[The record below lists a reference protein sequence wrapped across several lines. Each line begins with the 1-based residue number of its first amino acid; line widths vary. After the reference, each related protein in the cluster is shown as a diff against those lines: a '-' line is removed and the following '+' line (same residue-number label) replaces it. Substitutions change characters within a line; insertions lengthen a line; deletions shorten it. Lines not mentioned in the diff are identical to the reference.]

1 MDKHKKNIG
10 EVKEQRERT
19 KTEVVP
25 LEFDLH
31 GTHYAGLAKPLTT
44 SCDADVCYELDVT
57 LNGKHLGNIY
67 CGKELK
73 WMLRGSADQEL
84 VDKIGEIIL
93 LWYE

>member
-1 MDKHKKNIG
+1 MDKLKKNIG
-10 EVKEQRERT
+10 DRKEQRERI

-25 LEFDLH
+25 LDFDLH
-31 GTHYAGLAKPLTT
+31 GKQYAGLAKPVRTN
-44 SCDADVCYELDVT
+44 CDENVCYELDVT
-57 LNGKHLGNIY
+57 LNGNHLGTIY

-73 WMLRGSADQEL
+73 WTLRGSADQEL